1 MITLKGVAKTFG
13 AARILD
19 GIDLEIPTGQR
30 IALIGSNG
38 AGKTTLFRCL
48 LGEYV
53 HDGSVAIEGLDPRRD
68 RTRVLRLV
76 GFVPQIA
83 PRLEMPVAALMRYV
97 AEVSGGRVDDMAA
110 VAGRMG
116 LDVGQIARRP
126 FVRLSGG
133 MKQKLLIALA
143 LGRPTRL
150 LILDEPAA
158 NLDPAARAAL
168 FELLAE
174 RPLATMIISSHR
186 IDEIAALVNRVIE
199 LERGR
204 IVLDDTVT
212 DVGELGSVF
221 DVALETARDEPSFAR
236 AAADWGLE
244 RHAARWTG
252 AIAGPDRLRFLGFVA
267 RHAGLVR
274 DLAMTDRTDDAPL
287 STASREDPRHG
298 LLVDR

>member
-19 GIDLEIPTGQR
+19 DIDLEIPAGQR

-53 HDGSVAIEGLDPRRD
+53 HEGRVTIDGRDPRRD
-68 RTRVLRLV
+68 RTEVLRLV

-97 AEVSGGRVDDMAA
+97 ADVSRGDVADMGA
-110 VAGRMG
+110 VAERMG
-116 LDVGQIARRP
+116 LDVDQIARRP

-143 LGRPTRL
+143 LGRPTRM

-158 NLDPAARAAL
+158 NLDPAARASL
-168 FELLAE
+168 FDLLAE
-174 RPLATMIISSHR
+174 RADATMIISSHR

-212 DVGELGSVF
+212 DVGALGSVF
-221 DVALETARDEPSFAR
+221 EVALETAREEASFAR
-236 AAADWGLE
+236 AAADWGLV
-244 RHAARWTG
+244 RDADRWSG
-252 AIAGPDRLRFLGFVA
+252 SIAGPDRLRFLGFVA

-274 DLAMTDRTDDAPL
+274 SLAMDDRTPAAPDA
-287 STASREDPRHG
+287 SIAREDAHDG
-298 LLVDR
+298 LLADR

>member
-1 MITLKGVAKTFG
+1 MISLKSLGKTFG
-13 AARILD
+13 SARILD
-19 GIDLEIPTGQR
+19 GIDLEIPAGQR

-53 HDGSVAIEGLDPRRD
+53 HDGIVTVDGRDPRRE
-68 RTRVLRLV
+68 RTEVLRLV

-97 AEVSGGRVDDMAA
+97 AEVSRGRVDEMAA
-110 VAGRMG
+110 IAERMG
-116 LDVGQIARRP
+116 LDVDAIARRP

-158 NLDPAARAAL
+158 NLDPAARAVL
-168 FELLAE
+168 FDLLAE
-174 RPLATMIISSHR
+174 RPEATMIISSHR

-212 DVGELGSVF
+212 DAGTLGSTFAVRL
-221 DVALETARDEPSFAR
+221 DTARDEPSFTR
-236 AAADWGLE
+236 AAVEWGLD
-244 RHAARWTG
+244 AGPDGRWSGT
-252 AIAGPDRLRFLGFVA
+252 IAGPDRLRFLGFVA
-267 RHAGLVR
+267 RHAGLLRAVAIEDEESMR
-274 DLAMTDRTDDAPL
+274 PARGGEIDARLAAR
-287 STASREDPRHG
+287 
-298 LLVDR
+298 

>member
-1 MITLKGVAKTFG
+1 MISLQGLAKSFG
-13 AARILD
+13 SARILD
-19 GIDLEIPTGQR
+19 RLDLEIPAGQR

-53 HDGSVAIEGLDPRRD
+53 HEGIVRIDGRDPRAD
-68 RTRVLRLV
+68 RTEVLRRV

-83 PRLEMPVAALMRYV
+83 PRLEMPVRALMRYV
-97 AEVSGGRVDDMAA
+97 ADVSRGSLDEMGAIA
-110 VAGRMG
+110 ERMG
-116 LDVGQIARRP
+116 LDVGQIAARP

-143 LGRPTRL
+143 LGRPTGL

-158 NLDPAARAAL
+158 NLDPAARAVL
-168 FELLAE
+168 FDLLAE
-174 RPLATMIISSHR
+174 RPEATMIISSHR

-212 DVGELGSVF
+212 DAGTLGSTFAVRL
-221 DVALETARDEPSFAR
+221 DTARAEASFAR
-236 AAADWGLE
+236 AALEWGLTE
-244 RHAARWTG
+244 TSEGCWQG
-252 AIAGPDRLRFLGFVA
+252 AIAGPDRLRFLSFVA

-274 DLAMTDRTDDAPL
+274 AVSIEEAGAVLATGGG
-287 STASREDPRHG
+287 ASHVLDPAR
-298 LLVDR
+298 